1 VWHEEPQ
8 SVCIPQHISG
18 GDLDADPIGP
28 EDIVLSGSHG
38 SPSLE
43 DTVSSA
49 PPQFHGN
56 HSQSLGQRST
66 VHSGQPSA
74 DGGPQGSS
82 EEDEDLPSLAYLLN
96 SQHPLLPRG
105 LALSPVPDGNLLR
118 RGLSLDSPPAA
129 KSRKRD
135 VLGFSLGVDKTPH
148 GQGVSKGQDLALGV
162 IPSSQPKRRRCDVFG
177 TNNSKK
183 RH

>member
-1 VWHEEPQ
+1 M
-8 SVCIPQHISG
+8 
-18 GDLDADPIGP
+18 
-28 EDIVLSGSHG
+28 
-38 SPSLE
+38 
-43 DTVSSA
+43 SSA

-56 HSQSLGQRST
+56 HSQILGQRST
-66 VHSGQPSA
+66 VHFGQPSA

-82 EEDEDLPSLAYLLN
+82 EEEEDLPSLAYLLN

-105 LALSPVPDGNLLR
+105 LALSPDPDGNLLR

-129 KSRKRD
+129 KSRKQD
-135 VLGFSLGVDKTPH
+135 FLGFSLGMDKTPH
-148 GQGVSKGQDLALGV
+148 GQRVSKGQDLALGV

-183 RH
+183 RD